1 VLWLFQD
8 VAFIFVA
15 VAVAVA
21 VAVVAVTAVV
31 LIMAIVA
38 AAMTIAFSEAVVV
51 VVVVAAE
58 TFVRSNKKACHVYF
72 HNIMNKCSF
81 LGGEI
86 ILIFCKNLSV
96 QKQTLAI

>member
-1 VLWLFQD
+1 M
-8 VAFIFVA
+8 A
-15 VAVAVA
+15 
-21 VAVVAVTAVV
+21 VAVTAIV
-31 LIMAIVA
+31 LIMAVVA
-38 AAMTIAFSEAVVV
+38 AAMTIAFSEAV

-96 QKQTLAI
+96 QNKR